1 MRFCGGA
8 FALWILCGCASEPG
22 QHAKR
27 PTRSADITIDDVL
40 GWLPRESQTVIAA
53 QRPFA
58 FPAPDTEAVS
68 TGSLDDVFRAVVI
81 APLRE
86 VGDDQLGVKLAG
98 RRVQLAVEGTTR
110 FGKARIGGTSPYSGV
125 HIVVFERSLPPDVL
139 AELRTLGTAMSV
151 EGHDVLVFR
160 KKTALVSW
168 TFYLAKPMPNV
179 LVCATG
185 EAELKEALQRMG
197 KAPTAPAL
205 PPVLENWKVLGK
217 KGAPVWGIRVLRDS
231 KEIQGIT
238 LLSLVFQT
246 SPVTDGKAASLSV
259 KIEGP
264 NAKDSL
270 AWLERNLNQ
279 PSSEGEAGF
288 QQFSLRIENKKEL
301 IRVTLVV
308 MMYLGHAI
316 LP

>member
-1 MRFCGGA
+1 MKCCGIA
-8 FALWILCGCASEPG
+8 FALWILCGCASEPE
-22 QHAKR
+22 QHAGR

-58 FPAPDTEAVS
+58 FPAPDTEAIS

-81 APLRE
+81 GPLRE
-86 VGDDQLGVKLAG
+86 VAYDLLSEKLGG

-110 FGKARIGGTSPYSGV
+110 FGKARIGGTSPYSGA
-125 HIVVFERSLPPDVL
+125 HIVVFEKPLPPQVL

-151 EGHDVLVFR
+151 EGHDVLVFH
-160 KKTALVSW
+160 KEQALVSW
-168 TFYLAKPMPNV
+168 TFYLAKPMANV

-185 EAELKEALQRMG
+185 EAELKEVLHRMG
-197 KAPTAPAL
+197 MEPTAPAL

-217 KGAPVWGIRVLRDS
+217 GAPVWGIRVLRDS
-231 KEIQGIT
+231 KELQGIT

-246 SPVTDGKAASLSV
+246 SPDTDGKAANLSV

-270 AWLERNLNQ
+270 AWLERNLKQ
-279 PSSEGEAGF
+279 SPSKGEAGF

-301 IRVTLVV
+301 IRVFMIV